1 MGKDKID
8 NTRVFTHKKAVTNS
22 TMDVLVNKVELCLPT
37 KRLSQTA
44 VQGQGVW

>member
-22 TMDVLVNKVELCLPT
+22 MAAVWRCAYILCLPT

-44 VQGQGVW
+44 GSRA